1 MNEQLY
7 EKRVVIISGFLIAA
21 FIGLFN
27 ETALNM
33 AFAQLILDFNSD
45 APTIQWL
52 TTGYLLT
59 LGVLVPITSI
69 LMKRYT
75 TRQLFIASVS
85 LSLLGTLIAAIA
97 PSFIILLIGRIVQ
110 AAGTAIILPLMMQ
123 VVLMIY
129 PPRKRGAAMG
139 KIGLVI
145 VFAPATG
152 PTVAGIVMNIL
163 SWHFIF
169 WLSAPLLI
177 FALIIGI
184 KHVENVSS
192 VEPLKVDPLSL
203 ILSTIGFGGIVY
215 GFSISGKLGTFF
227 DIEVLIASG
236 VGIASLVIFV
246 IRQFTLQQPMLNL
259 RVFTYRMYTLGVI
272 LIMSCMLMILSTMV
286 LLPIYLQ
293 NILLLTPLVAGLVL
307 LPGGIINAFMS
318 VVSGNL
324 FDKYGPKL
332 MVPLGLI
339 FSMTG
344 LFALRFIDQETALTY
359 IIVFHTIMFI
369 GISLTMMPSQTNGLN
384 ELPKSLY
391 PDGTAVLS
399 TLQQVAGAIGTA
411 VAITVMSITNQ
422 NYMAQHGESEVTV
435 LQGNIEGI
443 QNSITLGLVI
453 ACTAFICSLFLK
465 RVQS

>member
-7 EKRVVIISGFLIAA
+7 EKRIVIISGFLIAS

-33 AFAQLILDFNSD
+33 AFAQLIIDFESD

-59 LGVLVPITSI
+59 LGMLVPITSV
-69 LMKRYT
+69 LMQKYT
-75 TRQLFIASVS
+75 TRQLFLTSVS
-85 LSLLGTLIAAIA
+85 LSLFGTLIAAVA
-97 PSFIILLIGRIVQ
+97 PSFIVLFIGRIVQ

-169 WLSAPLLI
+169 WLSAPFLI
-177 FALIIGI
+177 FALLIGM
-184 KHVENVSS
+184 KHIENVST
-192 VEPLKVDPLSL
+192 VQEVKIDPLSL
-203 ILSTIGFGGIVY
+203 VLSTIGFGGIVY
-215 GFSISGKLGTFF
+215 GFSISGKVGTFF
-227 DIEVLIASG
+227 DGEVLTPSMIGIIA
-236 VGIASLVIFV
+236 LVLFT
-246 IRQFTLQQPMLNL
+246 IRQFRLQQPMLNL
-259 RVFTYRMYTLGVI
+259 RVFSYRMYTLGVI

-293 NILLLTPLVAGLVL
+293 NILQLTPLIAGLVL
-307 LPGGIINAFMS
+307 LPGGIINALMS

-332 MVPLGLI
+332 MIPLGLI

-344 LFALRFIDQETALTY
+344 LFALRSIDHETVIAY
-359 IIVFHTIMFI
+359 IIVFHTMMFI
-369 GISLTMMPSQTNGLN
+369 GISLTMMPAQTNGLN

-422 NYMAQHGESEVTV
+422 HYLDTHGTSAEAVMQGSV
-435 LQGNIEGI
+435 LGI
-443 QNSITLGLVI
+443 QNSITLGLAI
-453 ACTAFICSLFLK
+453 ACIAFICSLFLK
-465 RVQS
+465 RVQ

>member
-7 EKRVVIISGFLIAA
+7 EKRVLIISGFLIAA

-33 AFAQLILDFNSD
+33 AFAQLIHDFNSD

-59 LGVLVPITSI
+59 MGVLVPITSI

-75 TRQLFIASVS
+75 TRQLFIVSVG
-85 LSLLGTLIAAIA
+85 LSLLGTLIAAVA
-97 PSFIILLIGRIVQ
+97 PSFIVLLIGRIVQ

-129 PPRKRGAAMG
+129 PPQKRGAAMG

-152 PTVAGIVMNIL
+152 PTVAGIVMNML

-169 WLSAPLLI
+169 WLSAPLLV

-184 KHVENVSS
+184 KHIENVST
-192 VEPLKVDPLSL
+192 VQPVKIDPLSL
-203 ILSTIGFGGIVY
+203 LLSTIGFGGIVY
-215 GFSISGKLGTFF
+215 GFSISGKVGTFF
-227 DIEVLIASG
+227 DVEVLLPSG
-236 VGIASLVIFV
+236 IGFAALLFFV

-259 RVFTYRMYTLGVI
+259 RVFTYRMYTVGVI

-293 NILLLTPLVAGLVL
+293 NILLLTPLIAGLVL
-307 LPGGIINAFMS
+307 LPGGIINALMS

-324 FDKYGPKL
+324 FDKFGPTR
-332 MVPLGLI
+332 MVPFGLSLSI
-339 FSMTG
+339 IG
-344 LFALRFIDQETALTY
+344 LTALRFIDQETFLLY
-359 IIVFHTIMFI
+359 IIVFHTIMFV

-422 NYMAQHGESEVTV
+422 QYTARYGHSEAMV

-443 QNSITLGLVI
+443 QNSITLGLAI
-453 ACTAFICSLFLK
+453 ACLAFICSLFLK
-465 RVQS
+465 RVQ